1 MNWVL
6 YHFAQ
11 DFLRAQDALR
21 KSTAVKEV
29 VLDGNNAKRNLATSN
44 HELGKWVHCSTVEGM
59 SKFLS
64 EAGFTDVEIVKT
76 SDSDPIVIGKR

>member
-44 HELGKWVHCSTVEGM
+44 HELGKWVP
-59 SKFLS
+59 KFLS